1 MSHRT
6 WTIVRL
12 DNHRRVAVA
21 KHVKDA
27 SWLKRAVQKLANK
40 LHTKLAAFPAPKH
53 NPSSAALVIGE
64 TWKRRDGSGRDR
76 IADVSKDKKRVQA
89 TDTDAGTRAWMTAD
103 EFRETHI
110 PPRATSRNP
119 SRLTPGTRVSA
130 TIYGVPREGTVLEQR
145 SEGIVWVRW
154 DGSPRKTWQ
163 HRDSPEKHQLRI
175 ARDSFKYTPAM
186 LGVVGGPSHAEAREI
201 IYRLTGKY
209 PKESNPGG
217 PRIVYNRLLGGW
229 YVVTGPH
236 QTPLNGRFNSKAEAQ
251 AWLGRRN
258 PRSSGRKSKAAERA
272 ERLTV
277 SEQYWIESSTPAE
290 LASDPSSPYRMVT
303 SGGQRFALSA
313 SDAIRSQKQGLEFR
327 ARRGN
332 PVTHRAS
339 MSGGA
344 VCGAP
349 GRVRISTSGVG
360 VTCPACLAAS
370 TTPSR
375 AQAMEQ
381 IREAAARFR
390 SKRNP
395 ARAGTAYFDRFK
407 IKLPAAAVFELTGQ
421 GDKTESAS
429 YWADRIK
436 RPADV
441 TPELLRAELKEYGA
455 WDASELG
462 DDAENWRRILWIA
475 AGNIS
480 EAEAGRTVRQ
490 KRGNPSRSLRGRFT
504 RAERKRSPRGVPGSG
519 SRRAARALRQG
530 RTAKAHYHQLSTLE
544 RGRFRPNSGRRKR
557 SPRAKRNPRSA
568 DDRAHAMFQKWHDFP
583 SDRTKR
589 VRVPSRTIPKQ
600 VVGLGKVVRIDY
612 ISNKWEGKPVTY
624 THSTKRPYPE
634 LVTDPDGRQ
643 LYLVGGRMKPTA
655 DGLVN

>member
-53 NPSSAALVIGE
+53 NPSSAALVVGE

-163 HRDSPEKHQLRI
+163 HRDS
-175 ARDSFKYTPAM
+175 
-186 LGVVGGPSHAEAREI
+186 
-201 IYRLTGKY
+201 LTVMSSSK
-209 PKESNPGG
+209 SNPGG